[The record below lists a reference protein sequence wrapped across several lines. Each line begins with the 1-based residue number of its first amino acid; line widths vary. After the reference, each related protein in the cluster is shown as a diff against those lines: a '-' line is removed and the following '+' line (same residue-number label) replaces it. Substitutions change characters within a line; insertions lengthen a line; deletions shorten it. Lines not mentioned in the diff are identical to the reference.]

1 MQVIDGVFRD
11 PYRIRSLALKQEY
24 GRTADIDYN
33 WPGYRSLIDETLE
46 NQYLEIMKKRVND
59 STLQIQHLY
68 FQWIPAEW
76 VQGCFHT
83 DPCKYTAV
91 TFLTP
96 DPPSNTGTQ
105 IGEVVD
111 YHSNYQKMVNE
122 RFSVQDNFMRIGK
135 EPFYRM
141 NKKGFFYRNIF
152 KIVSQRYNSKF
163 KNPCTISN
171 QFNRTVFFD
180 SPKLHRAQNFFGKE
194 LKDSRLTLVGF
205 FN

>member
-1 MQVIDGVFRD
+1 MQVIDGFFRN
-11 PYRIRSLALKQEY
+11 PYSIRSLALKQEY
-24 GRTADIDYN
+24 GRTAHIDYN

-59 STLQIQHLY
+59 STLQLQQIY

-96 DPPSNTGTQ
+96 DPPSNTGTE
-105 IGEVVD
+105 IGEVKREYTLD
-111 YHSNYQKMVNE
+111 LE
-122 RFSVQDNFMRIGK
+122 DNFSK
-135 EPFYRM
+135 SSKQPFYRM

-163 KNPCTISN
+163 KNPCAISN
-171 QFNRTVFFD
+171 KFNRTVFFD
-180 SPKLHRAQNFFGKE
+180 APRTHRAQNFFGKE

-205 FN
+205 FS